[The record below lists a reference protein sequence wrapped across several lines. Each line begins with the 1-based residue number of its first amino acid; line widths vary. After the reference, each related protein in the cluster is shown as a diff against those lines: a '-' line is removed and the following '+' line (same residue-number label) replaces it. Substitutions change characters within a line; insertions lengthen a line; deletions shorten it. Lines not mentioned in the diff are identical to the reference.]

1 LNYIFV
7 FREVEHDKAAAFAV
21 ENKLMFFETSARSA
35 KNVEEIYLAV
45 AKKLKQ
51 VKQAKVVIDDIKKEK
66 KGCC

>member
-1 LNYIFV
+1 M
-7 FREVEHDKAAAFAV
+7 EHDVVSSFAV

-35 KNVEEIYLAV
+35 KNVQEIYLAV

-51 VKQAKVVIDDIKKEK
+51 LKVVKVVIEEINNEK